1 MSPSRPILRLF
12 LINWALGILLGCAF
26 ATAMLVFNVSGI
38 GSLIARSDMAV
49 AATLLLYVGFSVT
62 CGGVV
67 CASAV
72 MRMVRDEDLPPSG
85 AAEFAE
91 PAVVRI
97 GARR

>member
-12 LINWALGILLGCAF
+12 VINWALGILLGCAF
-26 ATAMLVFNVSGI
+26 ATATLVFDVSGI
-38 GSLIARSDMAV
+38 GSLIARSDMAI
-49 AATLLLYVGFSVT
+49 AAVLLLYVGFSVT

-72 MRMVRDEDLPPSG
+72 MRMARDDDHPASG
-85 AAEFAE
+85 AVECAE
-91 PAVVRI
+91 PVPVRV